1 MRTKEILRT
10 TAAALMLL
18 IATTAAPRAQDP
30 PGIRILPMRDAAFS
44 LRTLAAQVRLTT
56 TLVDR
61 LPSSRTDDNVVVSP
75 AGVASAL
82 ALMDIGTSDRFRETS
97 RALLGYDNSR
107 AAADDFKDLRNE
119 IKDIGQ
125 GDDGAAASY
134 SFANAAVFDPGLRLE
149 PTVLS
154 QMQQTGA
161 DVSRRSLAEHSS
173 VVAINDWVASKTN
186 GRITDVVSDG
196 LNPTGLIVLDAMYFK
211 EDWANAF
218 DPHLTRQASFHDRT
232 GAASDVSMMQ
242 AAMTIPFRSNDRFA
256 AVDLRYGSGRFSLV
270 LVTTTDRPA
279 SFAEF
284 VDVSSWLSGDNFMS
298 ANVRLQMPRFA
309 LHQTTDVLPALD
321 AAGLATARGDAAAFR
336 PMTPDRLDISAF
348 LQKSYLGINER
359 GTEAA
364 AATTVA
370 IPQGL
375 PPKDA
380 AVTFDKP
387 FVFALRDQDTGL
399 ILLSGYIGRVP
410 SAQD

>member
-30 PGIRILPMRDAAFS
+30 PGIKIAPMRDAAFS
-44 LRTLAAQVRLTT
+44 MRTLAAQVRLTE

-82 ALMDIGTSDRFRETS
+82 ALMDIGTSERFRETS

-218 DPHLTRQASFHDRT
+218 DPHLTRQASFRDRT

-242 AAMTIPFRSNDRFA
+242 GAMTIPFRSNDRFA

-348 LQKSYLGINER
+348 LQKSYLGVNER

>member
-44 LRTLAAQVRLTT
+44 LRTLAAQVRLTE

-218 DPHLTRQASFHDRT
+218 DPHLTRQASFRDRT

-242 AAMTIPFRSNDRFA
+242 GAMTIPFRSNDRFA

-348 LQKSYLGINER
+348 LQKSYLGVNER

>member
-30 PGIRILPMRDAAFS
+30 PGIKIAPMRDAAFS
-44 LRTLAAQVRLTT
+44 MRTLAAQVRLTE

-82 ALMDIGTSDRFRETS
+82 ALMDIGTSERFRETS

-218 DPHLTRQASFHDRT
+218 DPHLTRQASFRDRT

-242 AAMTIPFRSNDRFA
+242 GAMTIPFRSNDRFA

-364 AATTVA
+364 AA